1 MRSVPTLHHKL
12 PHRTAG
18 SFGGSLA
25 GRAAEWLTTSWLRFE
40 SGLMWALIVWVT
52 MATPWP
58 NFIIRLAVLL
68 MSPLAAVFLLFSL
81 KGAAWVIYLVPISL
95 FGQTLGWGRIAFLRT
110 FSRLV
115 VEPAPDVEMP
125 LWIGR

>member
-18 SFGGSLA
+18 AFGSSLP
-25 GRAAEWLTTSWLRFE
+25 GQAAEWLTTSWLRFE
-40 SGLMWALIVWVT
+40 SSLVWILILWVT
-52 MATPWP
+52 VATPWP
-58 NFIIRLAVLL
+58 NLITGLAMLL
-68 MSPLAAVFLLFSL
+68 MSPLAAVFMLFTL
-81 KGAAWVIYLVPISL
+81 KGAGWVIYLVPITL
-95 FGQTLGWGRIAFLRT
+95 FSQVIGWGRIAFLWT

-115 VEPAPDVEMP
+115 VEPPPDIEMP